1 MGDYGSPQVMGAS
14 GEATAPMVAVLAD
27 QGDCQVEPGSVLRAR
42 LHVIKTLLMSMSM
55 SNAENRYSYS

>member
-1 MGDYGSPQVMGAS
+1 
-14 GEATAPMVAVLAD
+14 MVAVLAD